1 VPKMGTG
8 GCLVVILIVVGLL
21 VGGFYLPAHWRFMPE
36 ISLAAE
42 QVHLFGLSISNSL
55 IATFLTDIVLI
66 VVALLAFRRPK
77 LIPGGLQN
85 GVEAVIEIF
94 YKMVEGAAGEQA
106 CKFFPLVASFFF
118 FIMVSNWLGILP
130 GFGSLGIWQE
140 HHVEAALVSEPVAAE
155 ESHEATAQ
163 AAESHEGEVV
173 LVPLFRSAN
182 ADLNTTVG
190 LALISVAVTQYFGFQ
205 ALGLSYLKK
214 FFNFSGPN
222 ILFKL
227 ISAFVGI
234 LELLSEFI
242 KILSFS
248 FRLFGNIFAGEV
260 LLIVVG
266 FLVAF
271 LASLPFM
278 FLELFVGVV
287 QALIF
292 SMLSLVFFMM
302 ATRQHGEESH

>member
-1 VPKMGTG
+1 VPKLGRA
-8 GCLVVILIVVGLL
+8 GCLIIGLLAIGLL
-21 VGGFYLPAHWRFMPE
+21 VGGFFLPAHWKHPLE

-42 QVHLFGLSISNSL
+42 QVHVFGLSVTNSM
-55 IATFLTDIVLI
+55 IATVLTDIVLI
-66 VVALLAFRRPK
+66 VVALLAFRSPK
-77 LIPGGLQN
+77 LISSGLQN
-85 GVEAVIEIF
+85 GVETLIEFLYNLI
-94 YKMVEGAAGEQA
+94 EGAAGEKA
-106 CKFFPLVASFFF
+106 RKFFPLVASFFF
-118 FIMVSNWLGILP
+118 FIMVSNWMGILP
-130 GFGSLGIWQE
+130 GFGSIGIWQE
-140 HHVEAALVSEPVAAE
+140 HHVEVTPAAE
-155 ESHEATAQ
+155 ESHETTTE
-163 AAESHEGEVV
+163 AAESHEGELV

-182 ADLNTTVG
+182 ADLNTTIA

-222 ILFKL
+222 ILFKG

-260 LLIVVG
+260 LLIVIG

-292 SMLSLVFFMM
+292 AMLSLVFFMM
-302 ATRQHGEESH
+302 ATAHHGGESH